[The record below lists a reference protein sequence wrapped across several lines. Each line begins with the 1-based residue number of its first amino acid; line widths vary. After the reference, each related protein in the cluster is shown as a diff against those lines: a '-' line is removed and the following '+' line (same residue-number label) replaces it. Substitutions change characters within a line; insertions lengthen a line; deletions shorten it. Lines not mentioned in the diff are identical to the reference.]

1 MTRSDVL
8 PAVDDAVRTGD
19 TACHT
24 PAWHTLTVTVRDG
37 GHALARI
44 SAVLNNLSVRT
55 LSFRAAD
62 PGGLAVCEIV
72 VPVADSP
79 RAQAK
84 LRRCVE
90 VVELSTHPAGETLA
104 I

>member
-24 PAWHTLTVTVRDG
+24 LIVTVRDG
-37 GHALARI
+37 GHALTRI
-44 SAVLNNLSVRT
+44 SALLNNLSVRR

-62 PGGLAVCEIV
+62 ASGLALCEIV
-72 VPVADSP
+72 VPAADSP

-90 VVELSTHPAGETLA
+90 VVELSAHGGGESRF

>member
-24 PAWHTLTVTVRDG
+24 LTVTVRDG
-37 GHALARI
+37 GHALTRI
-44 SAVLNNLSVRT
+44 SALLNNLSVRR

-62 PGGLAVCEIV
+62 GGDLAVCEIV

-79 RAQAK
+79 RALAK

-90 VVELSTHPAGETLA
+90 VVELSAHPAGETRA

>member
-8 PAVDDAVRTGD
+8 PAVDDAVHTGD

-24 PAWHTLTVTVRDG
+24 LTVTVQDG
-37 GHALARI
+37 GHALTRI
-44 SAVLNNLSVRT
+44 SAMLNNLSVRA
-55 LSFRAAD
+55 LSFRAAEGD
-62 PGGLAVCEIV
+62 GLAVCEIV
-72 VPVADSP
+72 VPLADSP

-84 LRRCVE
+84 LLRCVE
-90 VVELSTHPAGETLA
+90 VVALRARPAGELQA

>member
-8 PAVDDAVRTGD
+8 PAVDDAVRTDD
-19 TACHT
+19 TACH
-24 PAWHTLTVTVRDG
+24 ALTITVRDG
-37 GHALARI
+37 GHALNRI
-44 SAVLNNLSVRT
+44 SALLNNLSVRA
-55 LSFRAAD
+55 LSFRAAEG
-62 PGGLAVCEIV
+62 GGLAVCEIV
-72 VPVADSP
+72 VPEADSP

-90 VVELSTHPAGETLA
+90 VVELSAHPAGETRV

>member
-8 PAVDDAVRTGD
+8 PAVDDAVRTGE

-24 PAWHTLTVTVRDG
+24 LTITVRDG
-37 GHALARI
+37 GHALTRI
-44 SAVLNNLSVRT
+44 SAMLNNLSVRT

-62 PGGLAVCEIV
+62 GSGLAVCEIV
-72 VPVADSP
+72 VPVTDSP

-90 VVELSTHPAGETLA
+90 VVELSAHPAGETRT

>member
-8 PAVDDAVRTGD
+8 PAVEDAVRTGD
-19 TACHT
+19 TACH
-24 PAWHTLTVTVRDG
+24 ALTVTVRDG
-37 GHALARI
+37 GHALTRI
-44 SAVLNNLSVRT
+44 SALLNNLTVRT
-55 LSFRAAD
+55 LSFRAAVD
-62 PGGLAVCEIV
+62 DGLAECEIV
-72 VPVADSP
+72 VPVTDSP

-90 VVELSTHPAGETLA
+90 VVELRAHPVGETRA

>member
-19 TACHT
+19 TACHM
-24 PAWHTLTVTVRDG
+24 LTITVRDG
-37 GHALARI
+37 GHALTRI
-44 SAVLNNLSVRT
+44 SAILNNLAVRT

-62 PGGLAVCEIV
+62 GGGLAVCEIV

-90 VVELSTHPAGETLA
+90 VVELSAHPAGEPRA

>member
-1 MTRSDVL
+1 MTRSAVL

-24 PAWHTLTVTVRDG
+24 LTITVRDG
-37 GHALARI
+37 GHALTRI

-62 PGGLAVCEIV
+62 GGGLAVCEIV

-90 VVELSTHPAGETLA
+90 VVELSAHPAGESRA